1 MSDFSLKIVPE
12 LLNLKIELEPSS
24 LVDNYKNLNEKKE
37 ILNDLR
43 TQIDNINSNTWKKIR
58 WEINDYDFSVKN
70 PIINRAFFK
79 FWEIS
84 KHFNL
89 YNEDYIINKNIVH
102 LAEAPGGFIQVS
114 NYFLKKIPNMLF
126 TTDQDG
132 FIKKEKHVKK
142 IFSMSLNKNIE
153 KYKKYNLPDYSDK
166 IKSKNLLI
174 TYGKDNTGDI
184 TDINNILYLKNI
196 ISKNSLEN
204 YLITADGGFDEG
216 NDFNNKEILH
226 YNLILFEIISCIIL
240 SNQNSNFVLKMY
252 DIFTTTSINYVKL
265 LSILFN
271 EVYIYKPKTSRPTNS
286 EKYLICKNM
295 HQMSDNFKQTLI
307 NSLLDIQKNNYNFK
321 IKINNENELNEK
333 INIFINDNLQIINNQ
348 IYFLEK
354 SMKIIKDKVK
364 TYCDENNKKN
374 KYNEWVK
381 LYEFPF

>member
-216 NDFNNKEILH
+216 TDFNNKEILH

-240 SNQNSNFVLKMY
+240 SNENSNFVLKMY

-295 HQMSDNFKQTLI
+295 HKMSDNFKQTLI
-307 NSLLDIQKNNYNFK
+307 NSLLDIQKNNYK
-321 IKINNENELNEK
+321 
-333 INIFINDNLQIINNQ
+333 IINNQ

>member
-12 LLNLKIELEPSS
+12 LLNLKIEL
-24 LVDNYKNLNEKKE
+24 KNPQETYPILNNKKE
-37 ILNDLR
+37 VLNNLR
-43 TQIDNINSNTWKKIR
+43 TQIDNINNNTWKKIR

-89 YNEDYIINKNIVH
+89 YKGDKCDKNVIH

-114 NYFLKKIPNMLF
+114 NYFLKKTPNILF
-126 TTDQDG
+126 TTDKDG

-166 IKSKNLLI
+166 IKTKNLLI

-184 TDINNILYLKNI
+184 TNIDNVLYLKNI

-240 SNQNSNFVLKMY
+240 SNENTNFVLKMY
-252 DIFTTTSINYVKL
+252 DIFTSTSINYVKL

-295 HQMSDNFKQTLI
+295 HKMSDNFKETLI
-307 NSLLDIQKNNYNFK
+307 NSLLEIQQNNYNFQ
-321 IKINNENELNEK
+321 IKINNENKLNEK

-354 SMKIIKDKVK
+354 SLKIIKDKIK
-364 TYCDENNKKN
+364 TCCDENNKKN